1 MTAAST
7 WTDILWALTPGVVLA
22 LVLLAL
28 LGVYLARSAPTHE
41 LMSRE
46 GGSALLPEVL
56 IGFWYWLVT
65 PLIDRLAHAGVHPN
79 HVTFFSLSL
88 AAAAAISLG
97 AGHFMLGTWLV
108 VAAAS
113 CDLIDGLLARRTHSE
128 SKAGAFLDSFADRV
142 AEGLVF
148 AGIAVY
154 GAGGPLT
161 WVALWAMFASV
172 LVSYARARG
181 ESLGASCASGLMQR
195 PERLLALIVILFFS
209 PLVAVVVE
217 PGAAEP
223 VLHLAVVGVGLLA
236 VLSTITSIRRAWDI
250 FESLDERPAEA
261 TPPEESR
268 PVGDSVLVEQN

>member
-1 MTAAST
+1 MITATT
-7 WTDILWALTPGVVLA
+7 WSDVMWALAPG
-22 LVLLAL
+22 LVLGLMLVAL
-28 LGVYLARSAPTHE
+28 LGVYVACSAPRSE
-41 LMSRE
+41 LMSRQQ
-46 GGSALLPEVL
+46 GSALLPEIL

-65 PLIDRLAHAGVHPN
+65 PLIDSLARAGIRPN

-88 AAAAAISLG
+88 AATAAIALG

-113 CDLIDGLLARRTHSE
+113 CDLIDGLLARHTDSE
-128 SKAGAFLDSFADRV
+128 SKAGAFFDSFADRV

-154 GAGGPLT
+154 GAGGALT

-181 ESLGASCASGLMQR
+181 ESLGASCTSGLMQR

-209 PLVAVVVE
+209 PLVAVLVE
-217 PGAAEP
+217 PGASEP
-223 VLHLAVVGVGLLA
+223 VLHLAVLGVGLLA
-236 VLSTITSIRRAWDI
+236 VLSTITAIRRAYDV
-250 FESLDERPAEA
+250 FAALDDKPAEP
-261 TPPEESR
+261 TPSDESIS
-268 PVGDSVLVEQN
+268 VGEGILVEQN